1 MGDIPAG
8 PAGFTRYLMKSTFGA
23 GRDFAVLDPDTEA
36 QLFLVDGK
44 IGPRPKA
51 EVQAGDGSVI
61 YRVKGQLLG
70 IPKKMSITDA
80 SGTEVALLKAKKFSM
95 VKDKMTM
102 EMADGEPWQLTG
114 QFIEK
119 NYTVTSG
126 GRDVV
131 RISQKWVTVRDKY
144 TVDVADGA
152 DPGLA
157 FAIVWAVDRWVERD

>member
-1 MGDIPAG
+1 MPIPAA
-8 PAGFTRYLMKSTFGA
+8 PTGFTRYLMKSKLGA
-23 GRDFAVLDPDTEA
+23 GRDFAVLDPQTEK
-36 QLFLVDGK
+36 QLFFVDGK
-44 IGPRPKA
+44 IGARPKA
-51 EVQAGDGSVI
+51 EVQVDDGTVL
-61 YRVKGQLLG
+61 YTVRGQLLG

-80 SGTEVALLKAKKFSM
+80 SGNEVASLKAKAFSM
-95 VKDKMTM
+95 IKDKMTM
-102 EMADGEPWQLTG
+102 QMASGEPWQLTG

-144 TVDVADGA
+144 TVDIAEGV

>member
-1 MGDIPAG
+1 
-8 PAGFTRYLMKSTFGA
+8 
-23 GRDFAVLDPDTEA
+23 
-36 QLFLVDGK
+36 
-44 IGPRPKA
+44 
-51 EVQAGDGSVI
+51 
-61 YRVKGQLLG
+61 
-70 IPKKMSITDA
+70 
-80 SGTEVALLKAKKFSM
+80 
-95 VKDKMTM
+95 MTM
-102 EMADGEPWQLTG
+102 EMANGEPWQDFTG

-131 RISQKWVTVRDKY
+131 RITQKWLTVRDKY